1 MCSSLTYSLT
11 MQRSADTAP
20 FYSPRHSSSTMKAG
34 SSKHPPSWRLWHH
47 SQGIVFKQPLYP
59 ALDVARF
66 FTEAST
72 VRGYEVNSSDST
84 TAPIR
89 IESNFAL
96 GESFMER
103 REDREI
109 AEEGAVETFRTAQST
124 CAIGDLQERIGGLQ
138 LGSSTQANHGGKAQG
153 EENEADSPGPHVQP
167 NASAEPAD
175 SCYTP
180 FTPLEYRMSDES
192 FQAAKGAPEGSAESF
207 WSYAFYR
214 GPNEEDD
221 VKGKVRVHYCRNA
234 HVAERALKYLLEEK
248 LIGLDLEWVADS
260 NKYSGP
266 RRNVSLVQL
275 ASQSRVVLLHLALY
289 PAKDELAT
297 PTLRQILENREITK
311 LGVWIKGDCT
321 RLRKFLGID
330 TQSIFE
336 LSHLFKQVKY
346 SASGQ
351 PELINKKLVSL
362 ANQVRETMSLPMRKD
377 QNVRA
382 SDWSQPLDMEQIGYS
397 ASDAYA
403 AVQLFAMLNHKRE
416 KLDPVPAL
424 PFHADL
430 GKPIPLPPGIES
442 SSSDEANLD
451 EFAADEAGLEAENG
465 DGELTAL
472 RSEVLN
478 VLEEV
483 RDSLASLAG
492 EDSSAGTVGAKVSKR
507 KAAVAVAAAKS
518 PSIPKDPR
526 ITDAEA
532 WLVEYKEGR
541 AGNLKASPAALR
553 AYHIW
558 HANAGLDAE
567 AIARLLRDP
576 PLQTTTVAGYIL
588 SSIHLEKLPY
598 HETRMKTEVMNRLP
612 ADVTR
617 KRYFTLW
624 RAVNSVGVPP
634 KGSTGDTD

>member
-1 MCSSLTYSLT
+1 
-11 MQRSADTAP
+11 
-20 FYSPRHSSSTMKAG
+20 MKAS

-59 ALDVARF
+59 ALDVTRF
-66 FTEAST
+66 FTETST
-72 VRGYEVNSSDST
+72 AREYETSSSDPT
-84 TAPIR
+84 TTTPTR
-89 IESNFAL
+89 MESNVAL
-96 GESFMER
+96 EESFMAR
-103 REDREI
+103 RVDKDSGF
-109 AEEGAVETFRTAQST
+109 ADDGAGETFRTAHRT
-124 CAIGDLQERIGGLQ
+124 YAIQDLQERVRGLQ
-138 LGSSTQANHGGKAQG
+138 VGSSTREDQGGKAQQG
-153 EENEADSPGPHVQP
+153 ENEDESPGPHAQP
-167 NASAEPAD
+167 DTGEVAANNY
-175 SCYTP
+175 YTP
-180 FTPLEYRMSDES
+180 FTPLDYRMSDES
-192 FQAAKGAPEGSAESF
+192 FQAAKTAPEGSAESF

-221 VKGKVRVHYCRNA
+221 VKGKVRVHYCKNS
-234 HVAERALKYLLEEK
+234 HVAERALNCLLEEK
-248 LIGLDLEWVADS
+248 FIGLDLEWVPDS
-260 NKYSGP
+260 NKYSGA

-289 PAKDELAT
+289 PAKDELVT
-297 PTLRQILENREITK
+297 PTLRKILENPEITK

-330 TQSIFE
+330 TRSIFE

-362 ANQVRETMSLPMRKD
+362 ANQVRETMSLPLRKD

-430 GKPIPLPPGIES
+430 GKPIPLPPGMES
-442 SSSDEANLD
+442 SSSEEADL
-451 EFAADEAGLEAENG
+451 EELASDEAGLEGE
-465 DGELTAL
+465 DGGEELHAL

-478 VLEEV
+478 VLKEV
-483 RDSLASLAG
+483 QESLTGEG
-492 EDSSAGTVGAKVSKR
+492 EDGSAGTVGTKVAKR
-507 KAAVAVAAAKS
+507 KAAAVPVKS
-518 PSIPKDPR
+518 PSIPKDTK

-532 WLVEYKEGR
+532 WLVGYKEER
-541 AGNLKASPAALR
+541 DGNLKASPAALK
-553 AYHIW
+553 AYYIW
-558 HANAGLDAE
+558 HANVGLDAE

-588 SSIHLEKLPY
+588 SSVHLEKLPY
-598 HETRMKTEVMNRLP
+598 DKIRMKTEVMNRLP
-612 ADVTR
+612 ADTVR

-624 RAVNSVGVPP
+624 RVNNVAVPP
-634 KGSTGDTD
+634 KGQPGIGSSL